1 MNEAQ
6 HAESLRLPKGY
17 LSDPDWIVRN
27 TSMKVLHEYCEGDQT
42 LKTWLMAQ
50 FTQMQ
55 NSEWKSF
62 AGRAKK
68 LLAPL

>member
-50 FTQMQ
+50 FT
-55 NSEWKSF
+55 
-62 AGRAKK
+62 RDAKQ
-68 LLAPL
+68 